1 MEETLRIVA
10 VKEVV
15 VYVISL
21 SLMMAGLALFLQEC
35 YQKGM
40 ILRRYY
46 VWLNYLH
53 IKNRRT
59 NKWQKRKKARNAK
72 RWFLRNL
79 TSPAGLCVFCQGTW
93 LTIGFVMWGYYWL
106 NIAPQTNL
114 FYVLVLCIGMTYLFI
129 VGLKKLLSI

>member
-35 YQKGM
+35 FQKDM

-53 IKNRRT
+53 IKNRRI
-59 NKWQKRKKARNAK
+59 NKWQKRKKAKNAK

-79 TSPAGLCVFCQGTW
+79 TSPAGLCVFCNSTW
-93 LTIGFVMWGYYWL
+93 LTIGFVLWGYWL
-106 NIAPQTNL
+106 DIIPQTNL
-114 FYVLVLCIGMTYLFI
+114 FYILILCIGMTYLFV
-129 VGLKKLLSI
+129 VGLKKLFSI

>member
-53 IKNRRT
+53 IKN
-59 NKWQKRKKARNAK
+59 N
-72 RWFLRNL
+72 NL
-79 TSPAGLCVFCQGTW
+79 D
-93 LTIGFVMWGYYWL
+93 
-106 NIAPQTNL
+106 
-114 FYVLVLCIGMTYLFI
+114 
-129 VGLKKLLSI
+129 

>member
-35 YQKGM
+35 YQKDM

-46 VWLNYLH
+46 VWLNYLY
-53 IKNRRT
+53 IKNRRS
-59 NKWQKRKKARNAK
+59 NKWQKRKKAKNAK

-79 TSPAGLCVFCQGTW
+79 TKPMGLCVYCNASW
-93 LTIGFVMWGYYWL
+93 LTIGFVLWGYWL

-114 FYVLVLCIGMTYLFI
+114 FYILILCIGMTYLF
-129 VGLKKLLSI
+129 VVWLKKLLSI